1 MPPGSVPVLQ
11 GKVGQRAEQQDG
23 GSAQEAGGESPW
35 EQSLM
40 WRRPRGWRWPLPSAL
55 PKTRSAGPGPG
66 ARAGGPLA
74 SAVTRR
80 PHGQLRPRTRSAL
93 RSSFPFPTLPAAPNN
108 QTGEESRQPKQARL
122 GPRWGFSFLQ
132 LSLLTLS
139 TRALWSSSAAASST
153 GTVAGAAPH
162 ARAPRAAGAPG
173 TPRGGGAV
181 RAASAHSPQR
191 SAPASGGGGSAGLAP
206 GCPAGRA
213 QGAPPVSCSPPAS
226 PCTRRYSRGP
236 AACERASFA
245 EEGGGDSARLPRS
258 GAGRGAPGSP
268 GSSVGPRP
276 VPARFDRG
284 RGLGAGERPGAV
296 GGPR

>member
-35 EQSLM
+35 EQSLR

-153 GTVAGAAPH
+153 GTVAGAAPPPGRLAQRERLGPRGEEALSAPH
-162 ARAPRAAGAPG
+162 PLTPPSVQRRLPAEGGPQAWRPGVRRGARRGRRRCPAPRPRRLAHAGTAGARRPASARASQRRAAG
-173 TPRGGGAV
+173 TLLV
-181 RAASAHSPQR
+181 
-191 SAPASGGGGSAGLAP
+191 
-206 GCPAGRA
+206 CPA
-213 QGAPPVSCSPPAS
+213 
-226 PCTRRYSRGP
+226 
-236 AACERASFA
+236 
-245 EEGGGDSARLPRS
+245 
-258 GAGRGAPGSP
+258 AGRDA
-268 GSSVGPRP
+268 V
-276 VPARFDRG
+276 
-284 RGLGAGERPGAV
+284 RPGARDL
-296 GGPR
+296 P